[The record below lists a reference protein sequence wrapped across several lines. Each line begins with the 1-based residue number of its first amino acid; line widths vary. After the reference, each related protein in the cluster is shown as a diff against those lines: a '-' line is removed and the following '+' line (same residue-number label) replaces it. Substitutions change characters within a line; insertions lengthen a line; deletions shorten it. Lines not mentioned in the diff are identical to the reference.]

1 MLQALESFVSQLAGW
16 MWGAPLL
23 ILLFGTHI
31 FLTFQLRG
39 IQFRTLPLAFKIVFS
54 KSDQDGD
61 ISHFSTLMT
70 ALAATV
76 GIGNIVGVATAIT
89 LGGPGAIFWMWLT
102 ALFGM
107 STKYSEALLAVKYRE
122 KGPNGMRGGPMYY
135 IAKGAGLPWLGSVF
149 AVCTFLAAF
158 GAGNMG
164 QANATASIFL
174 NVFDIPTMWTGGV
187 LAILAG
193 LVIVGGIKSIG
204 RFASFFVPFMILLYV
219 GTVLFVLVIRFD
231 EIPGAFSLI
240 FSHAFNGHAATGGF
254 VGATLAAAIRFGV
267 ARGLFSNE
275 AGLGSAPIVAAAA
288 KTNDPVRQALVSMTG
303 TFIDTIIVCTLT
315 ALVILTTDVW
325 TEGISAADLTAR
337 SIAVTLGNTG
347 ATIVAVCSALFA
359 FSTLI
364 GWSYYGEKAIEYLFG
379 ARVVN
384 FYKVIFSLL
393 IFVGATMSL
402 AFVWNFSDVM
412 NGMMVIPNLI
422 GILLLVKI
430 LKSETNRFF
439 K

>member
-1 MLQALESFVSQLAGW
+1 MLQSIEIFVSQLAGW

-31 FLTFQLRG
+31 FLTFQLKG
-39 IQFRTLPLAFKIVFS
+39 IQFRTLPLAFRIVFS

-135 IAKGAGLPWLGSVF
+135 IAKGAGLPWLSSILPFVLFGCIWGRQYGSSK
-149 AVCTFLAAF
+149 CNRIYLPKC
-158 GAGNMG
+158 
-164 QANATASIFL
+164 
-174 NVFDIPTMWTGGV
+174 FDIPTMWTGGI

-204 RFASFFVPFMILLYV
+204 KFASFFVPFMILIYIS
-219 GTVLFVLVIRFD
+219 TVLLVLIYRFE
-231 EIPGAFSLI
+231 EIPNAFALI
-240 FSHAFNGHAATGGF
+240 FNHAFNGHAATGGF

-303 TFIDTIIVCTLT
+303 TFIDTIVVCTLT

-337 SIAVTLGNTG
+337 SIAATLGNNG

-379 ARVVN
+379 TSAIN
-384 FYKVIFSLL
+384 LYKVVFSLL

-402 AFVWNFSDVM
+402 DFVWNFSDVM
-412 NGMMVIPNLI
+412 NGMMAIPNLI

-430 LKSETNRFF
+430 LKSETNRYF

>member
-1 MLQALESFVSQLAGW
+1 
-16 MWGAPLL
+16 
-23 ILLFGTHI
+23 
-31 FLTFQLRG
+31 
-39 IQFRTLPLAFKIVFS
+39 
-54 KSDQDGD
+54 
-61 ISHFSTLMT
+61 
-70 ALAATV
+70 
-76 GIGNIVGVATAIT
+76 
-89 LGGPGAIFWMWLT
+89 
-102 ALFGM
+102 
-107 STKYSEALLAVKYRE
+107 
-122 KGPNGMRGGPMYY
+122 MYY

-158 GAGNMG
+158 GAGNMV

-174 NVFDIPTMWTGGV
+174 NVFDIPTMWTGAV

-219 GTVLFVLVIRFD
+219 GTVLLVLVIRFE
-231 EIPGAFSLI
+231 EIPSAFSLI

-325 TEGISAADLTAR
+325 TEDISAADLTAR
-337 SIAVTLGNTG
+337 SIAATLGNTG
-347 ATIVAVCSALFA
+347 ATIVAICSALFA

-379 ARVVN
+379 VQLVN

-393 IFVGATMSL
+393 IFVGSTMSL

>member
-1 MLQALESFVSQLAGW
+1 MLQSIELFVSQLANW

-158 GAGNMG
+158 GAGNMV
-164 QANATASIFL
+164 QANATGS
-174 NVFDIPTMWTGGV
+174 GGCEPSD
-187 LAILAG
+187 
-193 LVIVGGIKSIG
+193 GICAH
-204 RFASFFVPFMILLYV
+204 RNPCAL
-219 GTVLFVLVIRFD
+219 D
-231 EIPGAFSLI
+231 PGKFS
-240 FSHAFNGHAATGGF
+240 
-254 VGATLAAAIRFGV
+254 
-267 ARGLFSNE
+267 
-275 AGLGSAPIVAAAA
+275 P
-288 KTNDPVRQALVSMTG
+288 
-303 TFIDTIIVCTLT
+303 
-315 ALVILTTDVW
+315 
-325 TEGISAADLTAR
+325 
-337 SIAVTLGNTG
+337 
-347 ATIVAVCSALFA
+347 
-359 FSTLI
+359 
-364 GWSYYGEKAIEYLFG
+364 
-379 ARVVN
+379 
-384 FYKVIFSLL
+384 
-393 IFVGATMSL
+393 
-402 AFVWNFSDVM
+402 
-412 NGMMVIPNLI
+412 
-422 GILLLVKI
+422 
-430 LKSETNRFF
+430 
-439 K
+439 